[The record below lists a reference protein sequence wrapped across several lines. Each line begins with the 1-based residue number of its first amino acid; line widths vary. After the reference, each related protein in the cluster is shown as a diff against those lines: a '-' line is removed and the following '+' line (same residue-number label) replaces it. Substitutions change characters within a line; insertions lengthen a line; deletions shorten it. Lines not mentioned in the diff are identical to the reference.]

1 MLYGI
6 VLLAGVTMLGSTN
19 PDGTTMPSPQAVV
32 DAAAYINPALGDCG
46 IQQAVDAAAAKGGGV
61 VQLPAGRFVME
72 RYLYL
77 RSGVTV
83 KGQGDRTVLT
93 VGKGETLAD
102 IAADVPAGAT
112 EIPLT
117 EEPSGLAPGMVVF
130 LWPDEDAYHQ
140 GRVPYLKVSAV
151 DGKTIVL
158 DKPVEHE
165 IHRDRSPWAS
175 WGLHTYLTKPASI
188 GEHRIT
194 VAQPA
199 LLKPGY
205 AVWMT
210 GRGDQWG
217 HHFNVVVAIDGD
229 TVTLDRAL
237 TIDAKADSLVQHGFA
252 MLTADGEK
260 GIGVSDLV
268 IEGWGG
274 KRLPRWVGLDFC
286 LSGIHTVRC
295 DDITVSNVGIRRWHS
310 DGVSIQ
316 RGKNAVIDH
325 SSVIDCRGR
334 GFHPGT
340 TFDSAEFTNLR
351 SVGNGLDGFYYCYNN
366 TNVNLRNSLIKGNH
380 GHGIGGLGDPGDRRA
395 IIENNVIE
403 DNGLSGIEI
412 NGGGDDSGTVIR
424 DNIIRDNSRL
434 KAGEWAG
441 IAIYP
446 TGEPAAGYVIEGNSF
461 ESTLAEPTQLV
472 GVEERNGDPVRAEV
486 FTGGRRT
493 VDRIADHNVIRNN
506 KYSGLPTDV
515 IVVGPATQVTEGE
528 GVKVVRKAAAPAKE
542 AQ

>member
-1 MLYGI
+1 
-6 VLLAGVTMLGSTN
+6 MLGATN
-19 PDGTTMPSPQAVV
+19 GDGTTKPSPEVVV
-32 DAAAYINPALGDCG
+32 DAAEYVDPALGDCG
-46 IQQAVDAAAAKGGGV
+46 LQQAIDAAAAKGGGV

-83 KGQGDRTVLT
+83 KGQGAKTRTVLA
-93 VGKGETLAD
+93 VGKGETRAD
-102 IAADVPAGAT
+102 ISADVPAGAT
-112 EIPLT
+112 EIPLAD
-117 EEPSGLAPGMVVF
+117 EPTGLEPGMLVF
-130 LWPDEDAYHQ
+130 LWPDETAYHQ
-140 GRVPYLKVSAV
+140 GRVPYFKVSAV
-151 DGKTIVL
+151 SGKTVVL
-158 DKPVEHE
+158 DKPVERA
-165 IHRDRSPWAS
+165 IPRDQHPWAS
-175 WGLHTYLTKPASI
+175 WGLHTYLTRPASI
-188 GEHRIT
+188 GDHRIT
-194 VAQPA
+194 VAQPG

-217 HHFNVVVAIDGD
+217 HHFNVVVSVEGD

-260 GIGVSDLV
+260 NIGVIDLE
-268 IEGWGG
+268 IEGWEG

-286 LSGIHTVRC
+286 LAGIHTVRC
-295 DDITVSNVGIRRWHS
+295 DDVTVRNVTIRRWHS

-316 RGKNAVIDH
+316 RGKNAVVDH

-351 SVGNGLDGFYYCYNN
+351 SIRNGLDGFYYCYNN
-366 TNVNLRNSLIKGNH
+366 TNVNLRNSLIEGNH

-395 IIENNVIE
+395 IIEHNVIA
-403 DNGLSGIEI
+403 DNGLSGVEI

-424 DNIIRDNSRL
+424 DNVIRDNSRL

-441 IAIYP
+441 VAIYP
-446 TGEPAAGYVIEGNSF
+446 TGEPAEGYVIEGNTF
-461 ESTLAEPTQLV
+461 QSTLDEPTQTV

-493 VDRIADHNVIRNN
+493 VDRIADHNVIRDN
-506 KYSGLPTDV
+506 KYSGMKTADV
-515 IVVGPATQVTEGE
+515 VVVGPATQVSEAD
-528 GVKVVRKAAAPAKE
+528 GVKVVRKAAPAKE
-542 AQ
+542 AE